1 MPHGTW
7 RECDD
12 EEQSPQCG
20 CLLRPDLCHHLP
32 SVLVWTLPRRIGLR
46 DHSRPDTVCLYRHVP
61 HSSSHLYAGTGITVG
76 SYAFFDR
83 LQEERH
89 PHQLHL
95 GECILASDHAN
106 PAGHV
111 TGRRPCIPVGHIS
124 SSPSTSTYPRLVSFV
139 RVRRVVDW
147 RNRILPYSPGVP
159 IRKSD
164 GPSEEIHDSIDS
176 RSVIWHIQLCFS
188 DGRLQ
193 MGRHSFLR
201 SPVHHRI
208 PQVEKLDRNSSCL
221 CSCGIWGM
229 VRGSFDLGNG
239 SLHGGHS
246 RSNYSEHDFSGNLD
260 FLELQV
266 RKGESSCPAAF
277 IVQQTIQATLFISR
291 DLTSFLHLHLD
302 LLTVDWLLLS
312 LNLRFQLPHANIRR
326 RIRDICL
333 MAVRRWFRDII
344 LEGLTKKYTWN
355 DQPTNTNLQ
364 MSS

>member
-1 MPHGTW
+1 MWVGAS
-7 RECDD
+7 RRGECDD
-12 EEQSPQCG
+12 EKQSPQCG
-20 CLLRPDLCHHLP
+20 CLLRPELCHRLP
-32 SVLVWTLPRRIGLR
+32 SVLVWALPRRVGLGDR
-46 DHSRPDTVCLYRHVP
+46 SRPDTVCLCRPVP
-61 HSSSHLYAGTGITVG
+61 HSSSHLYAEAGITVG
-76 SYAFFDR
+76 SHAFFDW

-95 GECILASDHAN
+95 GERVLASDHAN

-111 TGRRPCIPVGHIS
+111 TGRRTGVPVGHIS
-124 SSPSTSTYPRLVSFV
+124 SSPATFACPRLVSFV
-139 RVRRVVDW
+139 RARRLVDW

-201 SPVHHRI
+201 SPVHHRL

-229 VRGSFDLGNG
+229 VRGGFDLGND

-246 RSNYSEHDFSGNLD
+246 GSNYSEHDFRGGLD
-260 FLELQV
+260 FLALQV
-266 RKGESSCPAAF
+266 RKGESFCLAAF
-277 IVQQTIQATLFISR
+277 IVQQNIQATLSISR
-291 DLTSFLHLHLD
+291 DLASFLHLYLD
-302 LLTVDWLLLS
+302 LLPVDWLLLS
-312 LNLRFQLPHANIRR
+312 LNLRFQLPHANICSCRQENR
-326 RIRDICL
+326 VYPL
-333 MAVRRWFRDII
+333 SVSLAEVANASAP
-344 LEGLTKKYTWN
+344 GLGTPST
-355 DQPTNTNLQ
+355 
-364 MSS
+364 